1 MSTLLLAALLVSAQT
16 KIAPKMKKGMKKVY
30 VTEAT
35 MSIPSKPA
43 TTITAETVYEVVDAT
58 PDGYIL
64 DVYVTN
70 VKSDAKDTESRIHS
84 LATEMLKDV
93 HTQYATDK
101 DGKVTKIMNAEEG
114 KKHKNEMLDNVLA
127 DVPLPESVISDI
139 KKQLFGKLNDESL
152 MSSVQASTSPL
163 VLNGK
168 TISTGTEE
176 EYTTEQG
183 IRMKR
188 TYTFADK
195 SKIQSTS
202 KIDMSPDD
210 MKNMI
215 SGLLEKLIPNQS
227 EGFMDMIGPMLSNLK
242 ILASEDATF
251 TLQKDGW
258 IKEINTTLETNYSN
272 LGVSFKMNTKVTLK

>member
-101 DGKVTKIMNAEEG
+101 DGKVTKILNAEEG